1 MVGGEVVGAEVPAS
15 ITRVVDVGDS
25 EFSVAPE
32 QAARSVN
39 DNVNNRCR
47 SSVFNFHP
55 SIVAM
60 ESYDDRNWM
69 VPRLVA
75 NLERPIRK
83 QRTLFP

>member
-1 MVGGEVVGAEVPAS
+1 MVGGVVVGEVEVEL
-15 ITRVVDVGDS
+15 ITRDVVVGES
-25 EFSVAPE
+25 VFSKAPE

-39 DNVNNRCR
+39 DNVNNMRR

-60 ESYDDRNWM
+60 VSFDDCNWM
-69 VPRLVA
+69 VPQPFA
-75 NLERPIRK
+75 SLERLIRK